1 MFCMSDTSGPAE
13 VQDVSYDI
21 GMLCSLCKAVHRA
34 CPELNCR
41 ILVQTNGYI
50 PENAT
55 LLSKDLASFP
65 VLPGTDDK
73 QRQGHGVQMHS
84 GETFR
89 WS

>member
-1 MFCMSDTSGPAE
+1 M
-13 VQDVSYDI
+13 
-21 GMLCSLCKAVHRA
+21 
-34 CPELNCR
+34 
-41 ILVQTNGYI
+41 QTNGYI